1 MKNTSKLKVLGFSL
15 LSISLILLIL
25 GGTVFRDRSW
35 DDFAWKPNFAL
46 FVPGMFLGMFSV
58 GLLITGFSPEITK
71 FQAKVRAET
80 VEHASKEIKE
90 ASAKTA
96 DTIIPALT
104 PSIKTAVH
112 EIKRFNQSVNTKT
125 KKEQLLEAKQLL
137 DDKLISKEEY
147 NAMRKDI
154 LDIEEN

>member
-46 FVPGMFLGMFSV
+46 FVPGMFLGMFSL

-90 ASAKTA
+90 ATAKTA
-96 DTIIPALT
+96 DTIIPAIT

-112 EIKRFNQSVNTKT
+112 EIKGINQSVNTKT

-137 DDKLISKEEY
+137 DDKLISEEEY